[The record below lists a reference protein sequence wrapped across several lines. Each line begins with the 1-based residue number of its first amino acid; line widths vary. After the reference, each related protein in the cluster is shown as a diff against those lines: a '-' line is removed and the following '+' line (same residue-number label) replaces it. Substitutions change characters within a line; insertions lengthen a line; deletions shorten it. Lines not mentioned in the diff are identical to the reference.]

1 MGVLPLVARVLTR
14 GRPVFPLPPSSSSV
28 LGSLLARSPC
38 DASGPPRYCG
48 SPSVG
53 LSQVRRLS
61 GFSHV
66 VRRVPIRGNEESRLC
81 KILLSTMAESILV
94 WAQDPGQVALEIKN
108 AVDGRRLDD
117 AWRLYEQHVHMD
129 GFPRQSVLSGL
140 VCGLAESCDRQ
151 WLCKA
156 SGLAEQLFEEKK
168 HELVGKQALIYL
180 CYVLARRE
188 LAVPASTLLR
198 KLVEAGE
205 FPPASVWTCVVAH
218 ISQTAAG
225 AFLAA
230 ELVSEI
236 GYIFKDNRVDPRK
249 KSNRPLLRMR
259 PDPVAFNLA
268 LTGCLAFGTTKRAEQ
283 LLELMPRVGV
293 KADPGLLVVMAH
305 VFERNGRLDEMKKLR
320 RHVDEACC
328 GELKDSQFQQFYNS
342 LLSCHLKLG
351 ELASACDL
359 VLDMLR
365 RANKAKSS
373 LAAARSV
380 LEAVQGG
387 RKPSL
392 SIEDGSGA
400 EEPVASGELSLIEAP
415 PPSFTE
421 FTRDWKFSRLDAE
434 VRALLRLLSDKLQAQ
449 VELVKLERGIL
460 QPSEKIYAKL
470 VRAFLEAG
478 RINDLAGFLIKV
490 SHEESPVS
498 CESSVVVQVVD
509 ACITLGLLE
518 PAHDLLDELRFHGVR
533 VGSAVYSSLLKAYCR
548 EGRMGEIT
556 ALLKDAQKAGVQLD
570 SSCYES
576 LIQARVHEKNIAGA
590 LRLFRE
596 MKESSLL
603 RSGQQEFD
611 QLLQGC
617 AGNGKPSLM
626 SRLLMEIRADDRV
639 ECGVHDWNNVIHF
652 FCKRRLMQDAQKA
665 LRKMRALGHAPNA
678 QTFHSL
684 VTGYAAIGGKYV
696 EITDLWG
703 EMKALSGSTPVDFD
717 QELLDSLLYCFVRG
731 GFFLRAN
738 EVVGMMERGSMF
750 IDKYKYRTLWLKY
763 HRTLY
768 KGKAPKIQTEAQCKR
783 REAALTFRA
792 WLGFS

>member
-1 MGVLPLVARVLTR
+1 MGVLPLVERVLTR
-14 GRPVFPLPPSSSSV
+14 RRPVFPLPASSSSV
-28 LGSLLARSPC
+28 LGSLLAGSPC
-38 DASGPPRYCG
+38 DASGTPRLCDL
-48 SPSVG
+48 PSVG
-53 LSQVRRLS
+53 HSQVRRSS
-61 GFSHV
+61 GFSHII
-66 VRRVPIRGNEESRLC
+66 RRLPIRGNEESRLC
-81 KILLSTMAESILV
+81 KILFSTMGESILV

-108 AVDGRRLDD
+108 AVDERRLDG

-129 GFPRQSVLSGL
+129 GFPRQSVLSKL

-168 HELVGKQALIYL
+168 HELLGKQALIYL
-180 CYVLARRE
+180 SYVLAKCE

-198 KLVEAGE
+198 KLVEVGE
-205 FPPASVWTCVVAH
+205 FPPAAVWTCVVAH

-249 KSNRPLLRMR
+249 KSNKPLLLMR

-268 LTGCLAFGTTKRAEQ
+268 LTGCLVFGTTKKAEQ
-283 LLELMPRVGV
+283 LLELMPRVGIR
-293 KADPGLLVVMAH
+293 ADPDLLIVMAH
-305 VFERNGRLDEMKKLR
+305 VFERNGRIDEMKKLR
-320 RHVDEACC
+320 RHIDDAC
-328 GELKDSQFQQFYNS
+328 GDLKDSQFQQFYNS
-342 LLSCHLKLG
+342 LLSCHLKLR
-351 ELASACDL
+351 ELTSACDL

-365 RANKAKSS
+365 RAKKAKSS

-380 LEAVQGG
+380 LEVVQEG

-392 SIEDGSGA
+392 SMEDDSGA
-400 EEPVASGELSLIEAP
+400 EELVASEELSLIKAR
-415 PPSFTE
+415 PPSFTD
-421 FTRDWKFSRLDAE
+421 FTRDRKFLRLDAE
-434 VRALLRLLSDKLQAQ
+434 VKALLRHLSDKLQAQ
-449 VELVKLERGIL
+449 AELVKVECGIL
-460 QPSEKIYAKL
+460 HPSEKIYAKL

-478 RINDLAGFLIKV
+478 KIDDLAAFLIKV
-490 SHEESPVS
+490 NNEESPVS
-498 CESSVVVQVVD
+498 RENSVVVQVVD
-509 ACITLGLLE
+509 ACITMGLLE

-533 VGSAVYSSLLKAYCR
+533 VSSSVYSSLLKAYCR

-576 LIQARVHEKNIAGA
+576 LIQARVHQKNIAGA
-590 LRLFRE
+590 LHLFRE

-603 RSGQQEFD
+603 RSGQEDFE
-611 QLLQGC
+611 QLLEGC

-626 SRLLMEIRADDRV
+626 SRLLMEIREDDRV

-652 FCKRRLMQDAQKA
+652 FCKKRLMQDAHKA
-665 LRKMRALGHAPNA
+665 MRKMRALGHTPNA

-738 EVVGMMERGSMF
+738 EVVGMMERESMF